1 MAALQNVRHETA
13 AQLIAED
20 RQTDQQIAAAV
31 GVSRRTIAYWKLRPE
46 IKSRISE
53 ICEVAAARMESRMER
68 HEWLWE
74 RDCLRREASTSKSAI
89 ARRVAFQL
97 LQEMGAS

>member
-1 MAALQNVRHETA
+1 MAALQNLKHEAA
-13 AQLIAED
+13 AQMIAED
-20 RQTDQQIAAAV
+20 RQTDQKIAAAV
-31 GVSRRTIAYWKLRPE
+31 GVSRRTIEYWKHRPE

-53 ICEVAAARMESRMER
+53 ICDMASARMQNRMER

-74 RDCLRREASTSKSAI
+74 RDCLRRQASTSKSPV

>member
-1 MAALQNVRHETA
+1 M
-13 AQLIAED
+13 AED
-20 RQTDQQIAAAV
+20 RQTDQQIAGAV
-31 GVSRRTIAYWKLRPE
+31 GVSRRRIAYWKHRPE

-74 RDCLRREASTSKSAI
+74 RDSLRREASTSKSAI
-89 ARRVAFQL
+89 ARRVVFQQ
-97 LQEMGAS
+97 LQEMGAL

>member
-1 MAALQNVRHETA
+1 M
-13 AQLIAED
+13 IAED
-20 RQTDQQIAAAV
+20 RQTDQQIAGAV
-31 GVSRRTIAYWKLRPE
+31 GVSRRTIAYWKHRPE

-53 ICEVAAARMESRMER
+53 ICEVAAARMESRTER

-74 RDCLRREASTSKSAI
+74 RDCLRQQASTSKSAI
-89 ARRVAFQL
+89 AHRVALQL

>member
-1 MAALQNVRHETA
+1 MAALQNVKHETA
-13 AQLIAED
+13 AQMIAED
-20 RQTDQQIAAAV
+20 RQTDQQIASSV

-46 IKSRISE
+46 IKARISE
-53 ICEVAAARMESRMER
+53 ICEVAAARMESRSER

-89 ARRVAFQL
+89 ASRVAFQL
-97 LQEMGAS
+97 FQEMGAS

>member
-13 AQLIAED
+13 AQMIAED

-31 GVSRRTIAYWKLRPE
+31 GVSRRTIAYWKHRSD

-53 ICEVAAARMESRMER
+53 ICEGAAARMESRIER

-74 RDCLRREASTSKSAI
+74 RDCLRRRASTSKSAI

-97 LQEMGAS
+97 LQEMGA